1 MNSIFFTISGKRAL
15 ISYADPLAAV
25 IPIETFPAL
34 TALPFLR
41 HGFVGRIAG
50 LDMSLERAPALDRLG
65 QFHAEARRM
74 LALDRMPFVTAGQVH
89 GAGVAVVNENART
102 PEPGADALIT
112 DRPGVCLGIYVADC
126 AAVHLVDPER
136 RCIGLAHS
144 GKKGTELAVVPAM
157 IKKMRDEFGAEPSR
171 MIAQIAPCIRP
182 PDYEIDFAAEIVRQ
196 CRAAGVAH
204 IHDCGTSTADL
215 RRYYS
220 YRMELGRTGRMLALL
235 AMGTGTQASSL

>member
-1 MNSIFFTISGKRAL
+1 M
-15 ISYADPLAAV
+15 
-25 IPIETFPAL
+25 IPIKSFPAL
-34 TALPFLR
+34 ATVPFLQ

-50 LDMSLERAPALDRLG
+50 FDMNLERASALARLG

-74 LALDRMPFVTAGQVH
+74 LALDRMPFVTAEQIH
-89 GAGVAVVNENART
+89 GAGVAVVDETSRT
-102 PEPGADALIT
+102 PEPGADALVT

-126 AAVHLVDPER
+126 AAVHLVDPVR

-144 GKKGTELAVVPAM
+144 GKKGTELGIVPAM
-157 IKKMRDEFGAEPSR
+157 IEKMRAEFGADPTR

-182 PDYEIDFAAEIVRQ
+182 PNYEIDFAAEIVRQ

-204 IHDCGTSTADL
+204 IHDCGENTADL

-220 YRMELGRTGRMLALL
+220 YRMELGKTGRMLALL
-235 AMGTGTQASSL
+235 AMRQSAA